1 LRRDT
6 LEFRIVKPCTR
17 CVMTTTDQQTGVR
30 GGEPL
35 RTLAT
40 YRRDPRFSAPVFGQ
54 NVILVRGAGESVSVG
69 DIWMAD

>member
-1 LRRDT
+1 
-6 LEFRIVKPCTR
+6 
-17 CVMTTTDQQTGVR
+17 MTTTDQRTGAR
-30 GGEPL
+30 GIEPL

-69 DIWMAD
+69 DIWMAA